1 MREAALY
8 ETKPDGSVRCRL
20 CSHDC
25 LIPQGDRGKCGVREN
40 QAGTLFT
47 LVYGRTITESVDP
60 IEKKPLFHFYP
71 GSTAYSIATP
81 GCNFRCRWCQ
91 NWQIS
96 QAVRDQ
102 DLSAGRPAEPEQI
115 VARAQA
121 AGCRSIAYTYT
132 EPTIF
137 YEYALDTARRAR
149 AAGMA
154 NSFVSNG
161 YMSAEM
167 LKVFSP
173 YLDAANIDLKSFR
186 DETYREYVGAR
197 LKPVLMTL
205 QRLKKYGIWLEV
217 TTLVI
222 PGINDSRAELT
233 DAARFVVGEL
243 GPDTPWHLSAFYP
256 AYQMMDTPLT
266 PPDTLKQARELG
278 LKEGLE
284 YVYLGNVSGA
294 GAENTVCPSC
304 GLTLIE
310 RRNCRLLSNRVSGGR
325 CPDCGTSISGVGL

>member
-20 CSHDC
+20 CAHYC
-25 LIPQGDRGKCGVREN
+25 LIPLGDRGKCGVREN

-71 GSTAYSIATP
+71 GSAAYSMATP

-96 QAVRDQ
+96 QAVQDQ

-149 AAGMA
+149 AGGMA
-154 NSFVSNG
+154 NIFVSNG

-167 LKVFSP
+167 LKVFHP

-222 PGINDSRAELT
+222 PGINDSAAELS
-233 DAARFVVGEL
+233 DAARFVAGEL

-256 AYQMMDTPLT
+256 AYRMMDTPPT
-266 PPDTLKQARELG
+266 PSETLKRAREIG
-278 LKEGLE
+278 FQEGLR
-284 YVYLGNVSGA
+284 YVYLGNVSGL
-294 GAENTVCPSC
+294 GTENTLCPSC
-304 GLTLIE
+304 GAPLIE
-310 RRNCRLLSNRVSGGR
+310 RRNCQLLSNRVSGGC